1 MKAISLRL
9 DEQTLQ
15 DIKKVSSIYNIPTSD
30 LIRKG
35 IKMIL
40 EAKKSEAYYRLT
52 ADIEET
58 TQKETDEIIERL
70 NKYNNDELEI
80 AEKESVVV
88 KLWSKK
94 SFFKKHENIKEKF
107 KNNIILHFKGQR
119 NIDIKKLI
127 GYSDLF
133 RMRINSYRVIY
144 KVINNKIILIDVI
157 DADNRGDIY

>member
-1 MKAISLRL
+1 MKQEFII
-9 DEQTLQ
+9 DF
-15 DIKKVSSIYNIPTSD
+15 I
-30 LIRKG
+30 IRKP
-35 IKMIL
+35 
-40 EAKKSEAYYRLT
+40 A
-52 ADIEET
+52 
-58 TQKETDEIIERL
+58 
-70 NKYNNDELEI
+70 
-80 AEKESVVV
+80 
-88 KLWSKK
+88 K

-157 DADNRGDIY
+157 DVNNRRDIY

>member
-1 MKAISLRL
+1 MKQEFII
-9 DEQTLQ
+9 DF
-15 DIKKVSSIYNIPTSD
+15 I
-30 LIRKG
+30 IRKP
-35 IKMIL
+35 
-40 EAKKSEAYYRLT
+40 A
-52 ADIEET
+52 
-58 TQKETDEIIERL
+58 
-70 NKYNNDELEI
+70 
-80 AEKESVVV
+80 
-88 KLWSKK
+88 K

-157 DADNRGDIY
+157 DADNRGDIYQKELLQIEYNNSFLLYSSIKSNSVYKLIICLANSS